1 MKVALILCGEAH
13 EDGPGLFCTRECHWS
28 AEIIIFLAARVST
41 KDATSLVGHVFKVR
55 ITFFCPLGGNIFLS
69 FALGCYGSHENE
81 KHPGTKDGFPPQHVY
96 RVVVGVSFFPFG
108 EVHFCRCDSLWHQL
122 LILFWCTFVELRIA
136 SSFSGWIPSATE
148 TTFDVGKMSHSNSNI
163 TLQVAKK
170 WAARAMSH
178 LFFRRLGWRGAPS
191 DQWTRW

>member
-13 EDGPGLFCTRECHWS
+13 EDGPGF
-28 AEIIIFLAARVST
+28 FLHKRVSL
-41 KDATSLVGHVFKVR
+41 KCWNHHFFGCQSFNKRCNEFSWACFQSNNC
-55 ITFFCPLGGNIFLS
+55 IFCPLGGNIVD

-108 EVHFCRCDSLWHQL
+108 EVRFCSCDSLWHQL

>member
-1 MKVALILCGEAH
+1 MSVLEWKTSKEEVQNRKRMKFWAGMACWCILRHVEDKYFLIGRTTAMKVALILCGEAH

-55 ITFFCPLGGNIFLS
+55 ITSFCPLGGNIFLS

-108 EVHFCRCDSLWHQL
+108 EVHFCRCDSL
-122 LILFWCTFVELRIA
+122 
-136 SSFSGWIPSATE
+136 
-148 TTFDVGKMSHSNSNI
+148 
-163 TLQVAKK
+163 
-170 WAARAMSH
+170 
-178 LFFRRLGWRGAPS
+178 
-191 DQWTRW
+191 